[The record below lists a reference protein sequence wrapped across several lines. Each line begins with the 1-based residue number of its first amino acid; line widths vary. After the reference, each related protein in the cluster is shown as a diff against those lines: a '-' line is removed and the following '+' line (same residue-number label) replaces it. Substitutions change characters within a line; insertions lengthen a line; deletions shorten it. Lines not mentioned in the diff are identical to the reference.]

1 MANDPAHE
9 AGRILI
15 GKSDIYQYLILALA
29 NRHGLVAG
37 ATAPEKP

>member
-1 MANDPAHE
+1 MADDPAHE